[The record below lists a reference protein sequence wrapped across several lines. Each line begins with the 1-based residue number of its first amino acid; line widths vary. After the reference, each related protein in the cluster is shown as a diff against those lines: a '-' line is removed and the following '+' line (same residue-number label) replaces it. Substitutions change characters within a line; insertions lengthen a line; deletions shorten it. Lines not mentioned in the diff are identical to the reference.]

1 MLLKEQIEKYMPFD
15 EQEEQDKE
23 QILNFINNYDDVL
36 TRNNIIGHF
45 SGSAFVV
52 NKQRTKML
60 VVYHNIFDGWIY
72 PGGHADGNEDLL
84 STAVREVEEETG
96 LKVKILDNDIYSIQ
110 SVAIKG
116 HIKNGKYVSP
126 HLHFDVLYIMEAD
139 DSIPLV
145 YREDESKGVK
155 WIPLE
160 EADSDIICDFIRPI
174 HRKLIRK
181 LKNFKLKE
189 YIKNNIFPL
198 YDNNYIGDGL
208 DRIKYVIDRSKNVIK
223 ENNLKVKNDILY
235 TAICY
240 HDIRKN
246 SDEKEHEIISADI
259 MFNDDFLKSYFSLE
273 ERTIIKEA
281 IEDQRAN
288 LNKEPRNIYGR
299 ILSSASRN
307 SSIEQCFKRSYIYG
321 KKKNPNFSDEE
332 VYENAYKVLLS
343 KFGEN
348 GYAKFYYK
356 DSVYEKFLIDIRIL
370 LSNKDLFIKAQK
382 EYINILKEKG
392 EL

>member
-1 MLLKEQIEKYMPFD
+1 
-15 EQEEQDKE
+15 
-23 QILNFINNYDDVL
+23 
-36 TRNNIIGHF
+36 
-45 SGSAFVV
+45 
-52 NKQRTKML
+52 
-60 VVYHNIFDGWIY
+60 
-72 PGGHADGNEDLL
+72 
-84 STAVREVEEETG
+84 
-96 LKVKILDNDIYSIQ
+96 
-110 SVAIKG
+110 
-116 HIKNGKYVSP
+116 
-126 HLHFDVLYIMEAD
+126 
-139 DSIPLV
+139 
-145 YREDESKGVK
+145 
-155 WIPLE
+155 
-160 EADSDIICDFIRPI
+160 
-174 HRKLIRK
+174 
-181 LKNFKLKE
+181 
-189 YIKNNIFPL
+189 
-198 YDNNYIGDGL
+198 
-208 DRIKYVIDRSKNVIK
+208 
-223 ENNLKVKNDILY
+223 
-235 TAICY
+235 
-240 HDIRKN
+240 
-246 SDEKEHEIISADI
+246 